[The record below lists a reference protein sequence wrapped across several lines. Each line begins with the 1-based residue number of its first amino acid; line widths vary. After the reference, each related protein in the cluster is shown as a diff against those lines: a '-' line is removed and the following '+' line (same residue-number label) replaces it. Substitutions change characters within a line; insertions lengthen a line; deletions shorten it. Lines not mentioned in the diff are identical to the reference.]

1 MTLNTNP
8 TASLFVCMTP
18 RTGSSYLCDALKA
31 THLTGIPE
39 EYYTVANISELLAMH
54 NTSDFLDAHKKI
66 IQRGMTTNGYFAAKL
81 STGRGGFEQMAEMLA
96 EINRGKND
104 DSTTQIKTAF
114 PNLKCI
120 FLTRRN
126 KVRQAVSWW
135 KAVQTNQYVLRAGDS
150 KVANDKLIYNYD
162 AISDLL
168 QQSTIREA
176 GWQAFFEAMDITPH
190 TVVYEDLMSDFEGSM
205 RHLLDAL
212 DLQDVEV
219 PSTERTVRSQSDEL
233 SIEWIERYRQEVQKD
248 SPNGGWHKS
257 FTFSS

>member
-1 MTLNTNP
+1 LNTKP
-8 TASLFVCMTP
+8 TVSFFVCMTP

-31 THLTGIPE
+31 THSSGIPE
-39 EYYTVANISELLAMH
+39 EYYTVENISELLAMY
-54 NTSDFLDAHKKI
+54 NASDFLDAHENI

-81 STGRGGFEQMAEMLA
+81 STGRGGFEQMAELLA
-96 EINRGKND
+96 EINKGNNE
-104 DSTTQIKTAF
+104 DSTTQIKSAF

-135 KAVQTNQYVLRAGDS
+135 KAVQTNQFVLRTGDS
-150 KVANDKLIYNYD
+150 KVTNDGLIYNYD

-176 GWQAFFEAMDITPH
+176 GWQAFFEATNVTPH
-190 TVVYEDLMSDFEGSM
+190 TVVYEDLMSDFEGTM

-212 DLQDVEV
+212 DLQDTKV
-219 PSTERTVRSQSDEL
+219 PSTERTVRRQSDEL
-233 SIEWIERYRQEVQKD
+233 SSEWIERYRQEVQKD
-248 SPNGGWHKS
+248 SPNAGWHKS
-257 FTFSS
+257 LTYSS